1 MKSIIFVFSESDD
14 FDEEDIPEFKMVF
27 VVNMSLE
34 MGPGKVAA
42 QVGHAALG
50 VQRVLSSKTKNGKYK
65 VSLTDIG
72 LWQDFG

>member
-1 MKSIIFVFSESDD
+1 
-14 FDEEDIPEFKMVF
+14 MVF

-34 MGPGKVAA
+34 MGPGKIAA

-50 VQRVLSSKTKNGKYK
+50 VQRVLSSKAKSGKYK
-65 VSLTDIG
+65 LSTTDLG

>member
-50 VQRVLSSKTKNGKYK
+50 VQRVLSSKTKNGKYIFNINAII
-65 VSLTDIG
+65 SNS
-72 LWQDFG
+72 